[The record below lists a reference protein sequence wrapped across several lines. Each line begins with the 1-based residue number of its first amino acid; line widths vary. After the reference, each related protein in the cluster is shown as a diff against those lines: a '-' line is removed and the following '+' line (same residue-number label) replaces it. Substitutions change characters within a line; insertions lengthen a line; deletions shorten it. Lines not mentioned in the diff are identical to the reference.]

1 MNPPFEPLAPKAC
14 DTATDALSVSIV
26 EDDADVRSIL
36 ADWITQESGMQ
47 CRQAFASA
55 EEALVGFEA
64 QPPAVGL
71 VDINLPGISG
81 IEFVRRMKTLLP
93 TTQFVMLTVYEDS
106 AHIFD
111 ALSAGA
117 SGYLQKR
124 TSRPALLTAIRE
136 VHAGGSPMTSNIAR
150 LVVESFQK
158 TASKEG
164 TAEGL
169 SKREGEVLALIA
181 RGYLYKEV
189 AETIGISLPTVKTY
203 IRRICEKLH
212 VRSRAQAIALY
223 AKLPP
228 KPHDFS

>member
-1 MNPPFEPLAPKAC
+1 MPTPASPSSGSPK
-14 DTATDALSVSIV
+14 LSLSIV

-36 ADWITQESGMQ
+36 AEWVAREEGME
-47 CRQAFASA
+47 CRQAFACA
-55 EEALVGFEA
+55 EEALPSFAAGAPDVA
-64 QPPAVGL
+64 L
-71 VDINLPGISG
+71 IDINLPGMSG
-81 IEFVRRMKTLLP
+81 IEFVRRMKPTLP
-93 TTQFVMLTVYEDS
+93 GTQFVMLTVYEDS

-124 TSRPALLTAIRE
+124 TSRAALLTAVRE

-158 TASKEG
+158 PVPKETA
-164 TAEGL
+164 AEGL
-169 SKREGEVLALIA
+169 SRRESEVLALIA

-189 AETIGISLPTVKTY
+189 AESIGISLPTVKTY

-212 VRSRAQAIALY
+212 VRSRAQAVALY
-223 AKLPP
+223 ANLPL
-228 KPHDFS
+228 KPR